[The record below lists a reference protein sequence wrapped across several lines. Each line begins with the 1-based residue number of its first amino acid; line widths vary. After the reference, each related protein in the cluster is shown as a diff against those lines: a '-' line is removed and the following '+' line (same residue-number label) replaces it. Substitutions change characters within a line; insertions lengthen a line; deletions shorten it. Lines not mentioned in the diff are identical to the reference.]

1 MVIDFVNR
9 DNYEQQ
15 QKSPS
20 IFRFTSEFFM
30 ELTNVSINV
39 NNSFYRRKNN
49 VFAIKQ
55 PTIQIAV
62 SKKSKK

>member
-30 ELTNVSINV
+30 ELTYVFVDV
-39 NNSFYRRKNN
+39 NNSFYRW
-49 VFAIKQ
+49 
-55 PTIQIAV
+55 
-62 SKKSKK
+62 KK